1 MTLYSLP
8 RRAPRTGLRWS
19 RRFATSPRSASYAD
33 TLPNL
38 KIGADTKV
46 LFQGF
51 TGRQATANVKES
63 LEWGTRI
70 VGGVKPGVEG
80 EHLELPVF
88 PSVKVAQEK
97 AKPDASA
104 IYVPGNQTTKA
115 IEEAIEAE
123 IPLVVA
129 VAEHVP
135 IHDILRIHSML
146 QTQSKTR
153 LVGANCPG
161 IISAIGKC
169 RIGFQPLSC
178 FAPGNVGVVAKSGTL
193 SYETVASITRAGLGQ
208 SLCISMGGDVLA
220 GTNFVDA
227 LQIFEHDDDTQGII
241 LVGEIGG
248 TAEMDAAEWI
258 RDYRQRT
265 SNPKPI
271 MALVGGL
278 EAPPGR
284 IMGHAG
290 AWAAP
295 GEPDAHT
302 KYRALE
308 RAGAV
313 MVNHPEKFGVGMR
326 TLLGDKVV
334 RPSSSFT
341 AGVNSQRR
349 GFHTMRRAT
358 LASGSN
364 SHQKRNLYIKPSQA
378 FDILK
383 EKSIAC
389 QEAPSA
395 SDFAVSISVDRTALS
410 PCIIASP
417 TAESD
422 PSESQRFPFSYAQ
435 RTLEEG
441 PLITEVASHLG
452 LPASAHGKLA
462 SLAQALWEIFQEKE
476 AFVLETRVGAL
487 PDGKL
492 EVRGARFGFDD
503 AAFRSSGRQE
513 DIHRL
518 RNTAEEV
525 PEEVEA
531 EKDGI
536 VYVKLQGEGSI
547 GTLVNGAGLAMNTVD
562 ALTIHGGKCANFL
575 DTGGKAT
582 SETVKSSF
590 RVICSDSRVNAIF
603 VNIFGGLTRCD
614 MIAEGIIMAFRD
626 LDMKVPVVV
635 RLRGTNEE
643 LGQKMIAESGL
654 PLHAFDGF
662 EDAAKKPRHFPTI
675 AQGYFSADAITYDL
689 HFIPYPLLIS
699 SLLLTLRFL
708 YSQPPRRHAKVTPPR
723 AMADP
728 SSELQSS
735 LRGLSLGE
743 KGPVRDIPRPVVEK
757 IATKTSSASAS
768 KPKKPAKKPVADSW
782 EDEASGSSDDE
793 APTPRTE
800 ASPPPAHAHLPADLE
815 SLGGGWRDPAAA
827 GQSSAAGE
835 RRRPEKQ
842 TAVAGRLIAGALG
855 IRAPKRTEEQ
865 RAYDRSV
872 KEQEIKRRNREREEA
887 AKAKE
892 AEEKLKAS
900 VWTD

>member
-1 MTLYSLP
+1 MSLHFLP
-8 RRAPRTGLRWS
+8 RRVPQSGLS
-19 RRFATSPRSASYAD
+19 LTRRFSTSPRNANYAD

-38 KIGADTKV
+38 KIGAHTKV

-63 LEWGTRI
+63 LEWGTKI

-80 EHLELPVF
+80 EHLGLPIF
-88 PSVKVAQEK
+88 PSVKAAQEK

-104 IYVPGNQTTKA
+104 IYVPGNQTAQA

-169 RIGFQPLSC
+169 RIGFQPLPC
-178 FAPGNVGVVAKSGTL
+178 FSPGNVGIVAKSGTL
-193 SYETVASITRAGLGQ
+193 SYETVASTTRAGLGQ

-227 LQIFEHDDDTQGII
+227 LKIFEHDSDTEGII

-258 RDYRQRT
+258 KDYLRRT
-265 SNPKPI
+265 ANPKPI

-278 EAPPGR
+278 EAPHGR

-295 GEPDAHT
+295 GEPDAQA
-302 KYRALE
+302 KYQALE

-313 MVNHPEKFGVGMR
+313 MVNHPEKFGEGMR
-326 TLLGDKVV
+326 TLLGSTAS
-334 RPSSSFT
+334 RPRTQSSIGS
-341 AGVNSQRR
+341 ASQKR
-349 GFHTMRRAT
+349 GLHTMRRFNPAPRP
-358 LASGSN
+358 AQ
-364 SHQKRNLYIKPSQA
+364 QKRSLYIKQFQA

-383 EKSIAC
+383 EKAIPVSEQA
-389 QEAPSA
+389 QS
-395 SDFAVSISVDRTALS
+395 SDISVSISIDRCTLS
-410 PCIIASP
+410 PCIVASP
-417 TAESD
+417 SAEFD
-422 PSESQRFPFSYAQ
+422 PAQSRKFPFRYTQTDFQNES
-435 RTLEEG
+435 
-441 PLITEVASHLG
+441 LISDVASHVG
-452 LPASAHGKLA
+452 LPESCRDTLA
-462 SLAQALWEIFQEKE
+462 GLVQALWTIFKEKE
-476 AFVLETRVGAL
+476 AFVLETRVGSTA
-487 PDGKL
+487 DGKL
-492 EVRGARFGFDD
+492 EVHGARFGFDD
-503 AAFRSSGRQE
+503 AAFRSSGRQQE
-513 DIHRL
+513 VHSL
-518 RNTAEEV
+518 RNTAEEA

-536 VYVKLQGEGSI
+536 VYVKLEGEGSV

-562 ALTIHGGKCANFL
+562 ALTFHGGHCANFL

-590 RVICSDSRVNAIF
+590 RIICSDPRVNAIF

-614 MIAEGIIMAFRD
+614 MIAEGIILAFRD
-626 LDMKVPVVV
+626 LDMQVPVVV

-662 EDAAKKPRHFPTI
+662 EEAAKKVI
-675 AQGYFSADAITYDL
+675 AL
-689 HFIPYPLLIS
+689 
-699 SLLLTLRFL
+699 
-708 YSQPPRRHAKVTPPR
+708 
-723 AMADP
+723 
-728 SSELQSS
+728 
-735 LRGLSLGE
+735 
-743 KGPVRDIPRPVVEK
+743 
-757 IATKTSSASAS
+757 
-768 KPKKPAKKPVADSW
+768 AKK
-782 EDEASGSSDDE
+782 
-793 APTPRTE
+793 
-800 ASPPPAHAHLPADLE
+800 
-815 SLGGGWRDPAAA
+815 
-827 GQSSAAGE
+827 
-835 RRRPEKQ
+835 
-842 TAVAGRLIAGALG
+842 
-855 IRAPKRTEEQ
+855 
-865 RAYDRSV
+865 
-872 KEQEIKRRNREREEA
+872 
-887 AKAKE
+887 
-892 AEEKLKAS
+892 
-900 VWTD
+900 